1 MILVRGFSLFRAADK
16 VGGCGHFL
24 GDSHAA
30 PNFSAPE
37 GPFYAFDRCVLSK
50 GGML

>member
-1 MILVRGFSLFRAADK
+1 MTISKKTSAA
-16 VGGCGHFL
+16 HNL
-24 GDSHAA
+24 
-30 PNFSAPE
+30 SAPE